1 MAMETDLRKANDIW
15 TKHTPVKIYPVLA
28 SAVEATP
35 QVGDDQQ
42 VNVDQVDDTPQVQEV
57 QQVQDVQNDNTNQ
70 VENQVNTP
78 NNSDQNTNTGANGAG
93 AVVTPTEP
101 IVGQET
107 NTKEV
112 APPGNMSKDQMNPP
126 VTEDIPENN
135 TQNNNVNNNDANT
148 NNVDDN
154 AGGFI

>member
-57 QQVQDVQNDNTNQ
+57 QQVQNDNANQ

-78 NNSDQNTNTGANGAG
+78 NNSDQNTGANGAG

-126 VTEDIPENN
+126 ALSSTLLVLASLLLTLLFCVLFSGISSVT
-135 TQNNNVNNNDANT
+135 
-148 NNVDDN
+148 
-154 AGGFI
+154 GGFI